1 MENNELNSLTLPALR
16 GKMGDWIYYVTL
28 VKLRDISERVS
39 IAQDI
44 HKSESLN
51 QLIQRVLQQGHTNNI
66 ERYLL
71 SHPQRFFNSLVIG
84 VYGGSP
90 EWYELDIK
98 ENALLDPED
107 LEPYVEESL
116 GLLKLS
122 GNEKLFAID
131 GQHRVGGIKKALAI
145 RPALQHEEVSAIFV
159 AHKNDVAGM
168 ERTRRLFTS
177 LNRHAKP
184 VGFGELVALDEDDIV
199 AIVTRMLIENHP
211 LFEGKISI
219 STQKNI
225 PRSDKTSLTSVVALY
240 EAVDVISQNIKPKA
254 WLSFKKSRPEDDIIQ
269 SFYEKS
275 KSFFDSLIAHFSE
288 LKDLLSSKP
297 SENISEKYRNEDGGH
312 LLFRPIGLVM
322 IARVVKDLMQHHHKT
337 LDEAVILVSQINLML
352 SEKPW
357 VGLLWDAKNA
367 NMTVNEG
374 RQPVARQLLFYMCGG
389 DLTKI
394 SKKITLEKVKKRMAG
409 IINREIDE
417 LEIPNPILI
426 D

>member
-1 MENNELNSLTLPALR
+1 MKTKNLLLPALR

-28 VKLRDISERVS
+28 VKLSDMAER
-39 IAQDI
+39 ITFAHEI
-44 HKSESLN
+44 HKSNSLN
-51 QLIQRVLQQGHTNNI
+51 ELIQRVLQKEHTQNI
-66 ERYLL
+66 AKYLL
-71 SHPQRFFNSLVIG
+71 EHEQRFFNSLVIG
-84 VYGGSP
+84 VYGGMP

-98 ENALLDPED
+98 ENEFLD
-107 LEPYVEESL
+107 LEENEFYVEETL

-122 GNEKLFAID
+122 GNEILFAID
-131 GQHRVGGIKKALAI
+131 GQHRVAGIKQAVEQSKSLGN
-145 RPALQHEEVSAIFV
+145 EEVSAIFV
-159 AHKNDVAGM
+159 AHKNNSEGM

-184 VGFGELVALDEDDIV
+184 VGFGELVALDEDDVV

-211 LFEGKISI
+211 LFDGKISI

-240 EAVDVISQNIKPKA
+240 EVVDIISQDIKPKA
-254 WLSFKKSRPEDDIIQ
+254 WFNFKKSRPEDDIIQ
-269 SFYEKS
+269 SFYERS
-275 KSFFDSLIAHFSE
+275 KSFFDSLIEHFAE
-288 LKDLLSSKP
+288 LKDLLDSKLNDNV
-297 SENISEKYRNEDGGH
+297 SAKYRNESGGH

-322 IARVVKDLMQHHHKT
+322 ISKVVKDLMQHHHKT
-337 LDEAVILVSQINLML
+337 LDEAVTLVSKIDLRL

-367 NMTVNEG
+367 NMIVNQG
-374 RQPVARQLLFYMCGG
+374 RQPVARYLLFYMCGG

-394 SKKITLEKVKKRMAG
+394 SKTLAKVKKQMAG
-409 IINREIDE
+409 IVNREIDE
-417 LEIPNPILI
+417 LEIPDPLSI